1 MLSCLTRFS
10 AYTIFLALPL
20 IMQLASF
27 LAKRIAF
34 NNQRSFSRFIIR
46 LATAATAVS
55 VAAMIITLAFV
66 NGFQYA
72 ISNKIF
78 NFWGHLRVQEYE
90 PNQSYIA
97 EETPWPPN
105 DTTLQILHSF
115 PQIKQVQA
123 FATKS
128 VVVEKNKEIEG
139 ILFKGVESNYNFS
152 NLNSFLKQGSFPSF
166 NDSAYSKD
174 ILLSQ
179 YIANELLIHVND
191 TVNVYFINQQ
201 ERKTYVRRLRVC
213 GLFKTGMDEYDKTF
227 AIGDIRL
234 LRRVYNWQN
243 NEIGGY
249 EVFLNDYKSMDTVNT
264 QLYEILP
271 QAWISRTIKQIYPN
285 IFDWLQIQNVNRT
298 VIFIVMSIVAVIN
311 LLTCLLILILERTKM
326 IGILKAIGSRDWTIQ
341 KIFLYHSTII
351 AGIGILLGLVFGLGI
366 CILQQHTGFIK
377 MNESAYYVSEAPV
390 YIIWWEVVAVCVGTL
405 LVCLISLLLPT
416 LFIKTIQPVKAIQF
430 R

>member
-1 MLSCLTRFS
+1 
-10 AYTIFLALPL
+10 
-20 IMQLASF
+20 MQLASF

-34 NNQRSFSRFIIR
+34 NNQHSFSRFIIR
-46 LATAATAVS
+46 LATAATALS

-72 ISNKIF
+72 VSNKIF

-90 PNQSYIA
+90 PGKSYIA

-105 DTTLQILHSF
+105 DTTLRVLHEF

-128 VVVEKNKEIEG
+128 AVVENNKEIEG
-139 ILFKGVESNYNFS
+139 ILFKGVESNYNFN
-152 NLNSFLKQGSFPSF
+152 NLNTFLQQGRFPNF
-166 NDSAYSKD
+166 NDSSYSKD

-179 YIANELLIHVND
+179 FIANELRIKLND
-191 TVNVYFINQQ
+191 SVNVYFINQQ
-201 ERKTYVRRLRVC
+201 EGRAFVRRLHVC
-213 GLFKTGMDEYDKTF
+213 GIFKTGMDEYDKTF
-227 AIGDIRL
+227 AIGDLRL
-234 LRRVYNWQN
+234 LRRIYNWQH

-249 EVFLNDYKSMDTVNT
+249 EIFLKDYKKMDTINT
-264 QLYEILP
+264 QLYNMLP
-271 QAWISRTIKQIYPN
+271 QAWISRTIKEIYPN
-285 IFDWLQIQNVNRT
+285 IFDWLQIQDVNRT
-298 VIFIVMSIVAVIN
+298 VIFTVMSIVAVIN

-326 IGILKAIGSRDWTIQ
+326 IGILKAVGSRDWTIQ
-341 KIFLYHSTII
+341 KIFLYHSGII
-351 AGIGILLGLVFGLGI
+351 AGVGILIGLVVGLGI

-377 MNESAYYVSEAPV
+377 MDESAYYVSEAPV
-390 YIIWWEVVAVCVGTL
+390 FIIWWQVAAVCIGTL
-405 LVCLISLLLPT
+405 LVCLLALLLPT